1 MIGYL
6 RGSIRQKQ
14 ASYVL
19 LDVNGV
25 GYEVN
30 VPATVVQ
37 ELADVDGQAELHI
50 HTHVRED
57 AHTLFGFTGQAD
69 RDLFRV
75 LINVSKIGPRTALGI
90 LSEMKVSELVVC
102 VQLEDPRSLEKVPG
116 IGKKTATRLLLELRD
131 KVGQFPVDNF
141 DVRDSSTG
149 ASNIVLEA
157 TEALIE
163 LGYSHRESRRA
174 VLSIRDNADSTE
186 QAVVLALA
194 SLNTVSP

>member
-6 RGSIRQKQ
+6 RGSIRQKL

-30 VPATVVQ
+30 VPATVIQ
-37 ELADVDGQAELHI
+37 ELADIDGQAELHI

-57 AHTLFGFTGQAD
+57 THTLFGFTGQVD

-90 LSEMKVSELVVC
+90 LSEMKVSELVAC

-131 KVGQFPVDNF
+131 RVDQFPVDNF

>member
-6 RGSIRQKQ
+6 RGSIRQKRP
-14 ASYVL
+14 SYVL

-37 ELADVDGQAELHI
+37 EMADIDEQAELHI

-75 LINVSKIGPRTALGI
+75 LINVSTIGPRTALGI
-90 LSEMKVSELVVC
+90 LSEMKVSELVAC

-116 IGKKTATRLLLELRD
+116 IGKKTATRLLMELRD
-131 KVGQFPVDNF
+131 KVDQFPVDNF
-141 DVRDSSTG
+141 DAQDPSTA
-149 ASNIVLEA
+149 ASDIVLEA

-194 SLNTVSP
+194 SLTKVSQ

>member
-6 RGSIRQKQ
+6 RGSIRQKL

-30 VPATVVQ
+30 VPATVIQ
-37 ELADVDGQAELHI
+37 ELADIDGQAELHI

-57 AHTLFGFTGQAD
+57 AYTLFGFTGQAD

-90 LSEMKVSELVVC
+90 LSEMKVSELVAC

-116 IGKKTATRLLLELRD
+116 IGKKTATRLLLELQDR
-131 KVGQFPVDNF
+131 VGQFPVDNF